1 MKKLLGLPLVIL
13 VVAGLIL
20 GGRSPSPSAA
30 PSSAPEKP
38 IRLKLSFEWAETGN
52 VYQYGYKPW
61 IAEVEKRTNGRV
73 KIIPYFSNSL
83 APLPEF
89 MQTALTG
96 VADLVETDAPLAP
109 GQLPLQEMFSQLL
122 PSSPWT
128 RWSKVYWDLMLK
140 FDEWNKK
147 ELKGLK
153 PIFTQSFGAGKIA
166 MLKKP
171 IRSVKDIPGTK
182 LMAIGAPSINQI
194 TAMGFTAIE
203 KYPPEFFST
212 LEKKVTDGCGLC
224 EQALYYEFGI
234 APLLKYV
241 LDVCQGNV
249 NFTLVMNPNTWNSL
263 PPDIQKVFED
273 VGGYYAANLF
283 DNMYY
288 QKIIVEGRKMMWDKY
303 GCEFIKLPAEDMAIL
318 DERVKPYQQQ
328 FRNKIAAKGLPAQ
341 EIYDRYH
348 QLIKENKF

>member
-13 VVAGLIL
+13 AVAGLIL
-20 GGRSPSPSAA
+20 GGPAVAA
-30 PSSAPEKP
+30 EKP
-38 IRLKLSFEWAETGN
+38 ITLKLCFEWSETGN

-73 KIIPYFSNSL
+73 KIVPYFSNSL

-128 RWSKVYWDLMLK
+128 RWSKVYWDLMLE

-171 IRSVKDIPGTK
+171 IRSVEDIPGTK
-182 LMAIGAPSINQI
+182 LMAIGAPSINQL
-194 TAMGFTAIE
+194 TAMGFTVIE

-212 LEKKVTDGCGLC
+212 LDKGVTDGCGLC

-241 LDVCQGNV
+241 IDVCQGNV
-249 NFTLVMNPNTWNSL
+249 NFTLVMNPKTWDSL

-273 VGGYYAANLF
+273 VGGYYAADLF

-288 QKIIVEGRKMMWDKY
+288 QKLIVEGRKMMWDKY
-303 GCEFIKLPAEDMAIL
+303 GCEFIRLPAEDMATL
-318 DERVKPYQQQ
+318 DERVKPYQQS
-328 FRNKIAAKGLPAQ
+328 FRDKMAAKGLPAQ